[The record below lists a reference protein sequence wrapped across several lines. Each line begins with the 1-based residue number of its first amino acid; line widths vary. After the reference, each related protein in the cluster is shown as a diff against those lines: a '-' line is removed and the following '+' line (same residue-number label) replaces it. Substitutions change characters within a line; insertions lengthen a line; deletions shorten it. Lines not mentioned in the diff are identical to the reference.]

1 MKATKIISECELFRL
16 FSLCGEAFSSDE
28 ISTRLETAIEH
39 FVERISRLLRKR
51 PVIDQLRLL
60 AHLCGYLERMKYRYA
75 EEPIKK
81 GIFRNDHRTRR
92 DRTTNPAGA
101 VALSCSGD
109 SAEQAYPLAVLLVR
123 RVHPDRP
130 DGADLGAPCVGCDPQ
145 GRRYACRI
153 EQARPH
159 FRTAAECF
167 VQESRPLPQC
177 RA

>member
-28 ISTRLETAIEH
+28 ISARLEAAIEH

-81 GIFRNDHRTRR
+81 GYF
-92 DRTTNPAGA
+92 A

>member
-75 EEPIKK
+75 E
-81 GIFRNDHRTRR
+81 DHRTRR

>member
-28 ISTRLETAIEH
+28 ISARLEAAIEH

-81 GIFRNDHRTRR
+81 GYFETIIAHVEIERR
-92 DRTTNPAGA
+92 ILLA

-177 RA
+177 HA

>member
-81 GIFRNDHRTRR
+81 GYFETIIAHVEIERRILLVQLRYPALATRQSKHIR
-92 DRTTNPAGA
+92 SPYYW
-101 VALSCSGD
+101 
-109 SAEQAYPLAVLLVR
+109 SAEYTLTDLMELISALHASGAIRKADGTPAELNKLVR
-123 RVHPDRP
+123 TFELLLNV
-130 DGADLGAPCVGCDPQ
+130 
-145 GRRYACRI
+145 
-153 EQARPH
+153 
-159 FRTAAECF
+159 
-167 VQESRPLPQC
+167 S
-177 RA
+177 

>member
-28 ISTRLETAIEH
+28 ISARLEAAIEH

-81 GIFRNDHRTRR
+81 GYFETIIAHVEIERR
-92 DRTTNPAGA
+92 ILLVQLRYPALA
-101 VALSCSGD
+101 TQQSKHIRSPYYW
-109 SAEQAYPLAVLLVR
+109 SAEYTL
-123 RVHPDRP
+123 DRP

-167 VQESRPLPQC
+167 D
-177 RA
+177 AAYYAN

>member
-81 GIFRNDHRTRR
+81 GYFETIIAHVEIERRILLVQLRYPALATRQSKHIR
-92 DRTTNPAGA
+92 SPYYW
-101 VALSCSGD
+101 
-109 SAEQAYPLAVLLVR
+109 SAEYTLT
-123 RVHPDRP
+123 
-130 DGADLGAPCVGCDPQ
+130 DLMELISQ